1 MNPPKIPGSGL
12 VAAPLW
18 AALAACALLAFWI
31 AMGAARLE
39 DNPHGDAWHHYEY
52 LAEGFLHGH
61 TYLSVAPEPGLLK
74 LKDPYDPETNAHYRL
89 GDATLF
95 GGKYY
100 LYFGPTPALVMLPWR
115 IVTGHPFP
123 QRLAVAAFAV
133 AGLAALA
140 LLLLGVRKRH
150 FPSLSAVALGGILVV
165 AFHASWLPV
174 TLRRPAVWELP
185 IVAAVACL
193 WWAIFF
199 LWKFHDSGGGAR
211 WAVAGGTAIV
221 LLMGSRVTFVF
232 AAGAITLLFLTPGF
246 GIGPKGTR
254 SWNGALIVAAL
265 AFAGGV
271 ALLFYNHER
280 FGKWLEFGQTF
291 QLWGGDERQV
301 QHFSVRYL
309 PYNAWV
315 YLLSMPEFGPYFPF
329 LHPFWSADRPVGHL
343 GTDEIY
349 GVLFMMPI
357 HLAGFAACGWAWRN
371 RAVRGSRA
379 TRAALAAAICATVLA
394 GLIVFCWVGACSRY
408 TTELLAGWT
417 VATSVGLMVV
427 FGSGQAPRPGR
438 AVRFLTVG
446 AACWSVACVWLAS
459 ADARGYM
466 ALSNPRVYR
475 ALAHALD
482 EPSEWWIRGEGIRF
496 GPVDLAVR
504 IPGSP
509 ETAGT
514 VLMAS
519 GRPQLM
525 NRLIVNR
532 VDAGHVRLVLLANY
546 RRILESPEIAVRGG
560 LLRVRLDA
568 PWLFP
573 PPAHPYWDGVDPAA
587 ARERQTL
594 FSMQWDSGAVQAHS
608 TRSVD
613 PVALEPLV
621 RDRSLAEPGS
631 PYVESVAPAA
641 ASP

>member
-1 MNPPKIPGSGL
+1 MKAPEREIPPRT
-12 VAAPLW
+12 APFW
-18 AALAACALLAFWI
+18 AALAACALLASWI
-31 AMGAARLE
+31 ANSAAILDDSHYR
-39 DNPHGDAWHHYEY
+39 NAWHHYEY

-74 LKDPYDPETNAHYRL
+74 LKDPYDPESNAHYRL
-89 GDATLF
+89 WDATLF

-123 QRLAVAAFAV
+123 QRLAVAAFAA

-417 VATSVGLMVV
+417 VATSVGLMAV
-427 FGSGQAPRPGR
+427 FAPGERPRPGR
-438 AVRFLTVG
+438 ALRILAVA
-446 AACWSVACVWLAS
+446 AACWSLACVWLAS
-459 ADARGYM
+459 AESRGYM
-466 ALSNPRVYR
+466 ARENPQIYS
-475 ALAHALD
+475 ALAHVLD
-482 EPSEWWIRGEGIRF
+482 YPSLWWARVRGNHF
-496 GPVDLAVR
+496 GPVEMTVR
-504 IPGSP
+504 IPPFSGA
-509 ETAGT
+509 TTT
-514 VLMAS
+514 VLVAS
-519 GRPQLM
+519 GRPQM
-525 NRLIVNR
+525 ENRLFISR
-532 VDAGHVRLVLLANY
+532 VDAGHVRLSLLENDHSV
-546 RRILESPEIAVRGG
+546 LESPEIALTGDR
-560 LLRVRLDA
+560 LDVRLDA
-568 PWLFP
+568 PWLYP
-573 PPAHPYWDGVDPAA
+573 PPAHPYWEGLDAGV
-587 ARERQTL
+587 ARERQTF
-594 FSMQWDSGAVQAHS
+594 FSIDWRSGVAREHS

-613 PVALEPLV
+613 PVGLDPVVAS
-621 RDRSLAEPGS
+621 RSVVAPGE
-631 PYVESVAPAA
+631 PYVESVRPAP
-641 ASP
+641 SR